1 MLLNAKSL
9 VNSYL
14 CHHNLYSVF
23 LWVEI
28 LTRTLSKT
36 RTWLKSIQ
44 TEKNSKTSGNT
55 LPSQVTV
62 DHNPSHSQ
70 SKGIWEL
77 WQTYISLLIS
87 NPGLLTMT
95 VLHIATKI

>member
-14 CHHNLYSVF
+14 CHHDLYSVF

-28 LTRTLSKT
+28 LIKTLSKT
-36 RTWLKSIQ
+36 KPWLKNIQ
-44 TEKNSKTSGNT
+44 TEKNSKASGDT
-55 LPSQVTV
+55 RPLQVIV
-62 DHNPSHSQ
+62 DHNPSCSE

-77 WQTYISLLIS
+77 WQTYACLLIS
-87 NPGLLTMT
+87 NAGF
-95 VLHIATKI
+95 